1 MQTHTLSAEKRDQTG
16 KGAARQLRIRGL
28 VPAIYYGPGQP
39 ATGIAVSPKELVAA
53 LSTEFGRNALV
64 TLKIPG
70 GDQLA
75 MVQDVQIHPVT
86 RRPLHVDFYRVDAE
100 HPIERNVPLLVE
112 GKAKGVVA
120 GGELVVIYRSVP
132 LRAKPGTFP
141 ARVTVD
147 VSALEIGDHVKV
159 SELKLPA
166 GVEAALPADRSVIS
180 CATIRKAR
188 EEEEAAAAAP
198 GAAATGTT
206 VPPAAGGKPA
216 AGTKAGA
223 SKPPAKG

>member
-28 VPAIYYGPGQP
+28 VPAIYYGPGQAP
-39 ATGIAVSPKELVAA
+39 TGIAVSPKELVAA
-53 LSTEFGRNALV
+53 LSTEHGRNALL
-64 TLKIPG
+64 TLKMAG

-75 MVQDVQIHPVT
+75 MVQDVQVHPVT

-100 HPIERNVPLLVE
+100 HVIERLVPLLVE
-112 GKAKGVVA
+112 GKAKGVVG

-147 VSALEIGDHVKV
+147 VTPLEIGDHVKV
-159 SELKLPA
+159 SELKLPE

-180 CATIRKAR
+180 CTTIRKAR
-188 EEEEAAAAAP
+188 EEEEAAVAAP
-198 GAAATGTT
+198 GAPATGAT
-206 VPPAAGGKPA
+206 VPPAAGA
-216 AGTKAGA
+216 KAGA
-223 SKPPAKG
+223 SKPPAKPSAKG

>member
-28 VPAIYYGPGQP
+28 VPAIYYGPGQA

-53 LSTEFGRNALV
+53 LSTEHGRNALL
-64 TLKIPG
+64 TLKLAG

-75 MVQDVQIHPVT
+75 MVQDVQVHPVT

-100 HPIERNVPLLVE
+100 HVIERLVPLIPE
-112 GKAKGVVA
+112 GKAKGVVG
-120 GGELVVIYRSVP
+120 GGELVVIYRNLP

-147 VSALEIGDHVKV
+147 VTPLEIGDHVKV
-159 SELKLPA
+159 SELNLPE

-180 CATIRKAR
+180 CTTIRKAR
-188 EEEEAAAAAP
+188 EEEEAAAVP
-198 GAAATGTT
+198 GAPATGAT
-206 VPPAAGGKPA
+206 VPPAAGA
-216 AGTKAGA
+216 KAGA
-223 SKPPAKG
+223 SKPPAAGKPAKG

>member
-1 MQTHTLSAEKRDQTG
+1 MQTHTLSAEKREQTG

-28 VPAIYYGPGQP
+28 VPAIYYGPGQA

-53 LSTEFGRNALV
+53 LSTEYGRNALV

-100 HPIERNVPLLVE
+100 HPIERNVPLLAE

-147 VSALEIGDHVKV
+147 VTALEIGDHVKV
-159 SELKLPA
+159 SDLKLPD
-166 GVEAALPADRSVIS
+166 GVEAGLPAERSVIS
-180 CATIRKAR
+180 CTTIRKAR

-216 AGTKAGA
+216 AGAKAGA